1 MGHPWAPIPS
11 TQPSGQRVWLGT
23 NTPVWRNTVERVAE
37 IFQKGKHGSRYAIN
51 YMYVAMVNEN
61 DIQLVFK
68 ELPKA
73 QRTEQRS
80 LYSWTKC
87 CFSINICINTST
99 IANIKIYLQFAIRF
113 SHLSISRKVFCSYF
127 ATKTIAKYVDFVWWH
142 FLSLV
147 EGLYQSLAHSQGRH
161 SLPHDEADEEEENDR
176 HYSLF
181 RMMIND

>member
-1 MGHPWAPIPS
+1 MVTEGSLLEGLEEGRRPGGHGAMGHPWAPIPS
-11 TQPSGQRVWLGT
+11 TQPSGQRVWRGT

-80 LYSWTKC
+80 LYS
-87 CFSINICINTST
+87 
-99 IANIKIYLQFAIRF
+99 
-113 SHLSISRKVFCSYF
+113 
-127 ATKTIAKYVDFVWWH
+127 
-142 FLSLV
+142 
-147 EGLYQSLAHSQGRH
+147 
-161 SLPHDEADEEEENDR
+161 
-176 HYSLF
+176 
-181 RMMIND
+181 